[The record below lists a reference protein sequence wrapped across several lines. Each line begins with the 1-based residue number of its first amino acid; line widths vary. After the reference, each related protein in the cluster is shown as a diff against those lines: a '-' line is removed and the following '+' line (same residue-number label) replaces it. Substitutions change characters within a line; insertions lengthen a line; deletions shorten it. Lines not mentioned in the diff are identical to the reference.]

1 MPTNP
6 QPILYPNV
14 PGRRWD
20 YSSVTFT
27 ATGVPVPGIV
37 SIAYSHE
44 LKGSAVY
51 AAGSPQKLGTTR
63 GQYTP
68 SCSLDILAEEYEN
81 FIFALCALNGTPGSG
96 YGEVRWNLSVA
107 KQDGQGLTLG
117 PLYVDE
123 IRGCKID
130 KVTKGYKT
138 GPEGLLTKLDLDVMY
153 ILENGQSLVT
163 INPASPQFN
172 LG

>member
-6 QPILYPNV
+6 QPLTYPAINS
-14 PGRRWD
+14 RRWD
-20 YSSVTFT
+20 FSSVTFT
-27 ATGVPVPGIV
+27 ATGVALPGIV
-37 SIAYSHE
+37 SIDYSHE

-63 GQYTP
+63 GQYTA

-81 FIFALCALNGTPGSG
+81 FIFALCELNGTPGSG
-96 YGEVRWNLSVA
+96 YGEVRWNLAVA
-107 KQDGQGLTLG
+107 KQDGQGLNLG

-130 KVTKGYKT
+130 KPSKGYKS